1 MSKVFNIIT
10 SEEIVKE
17 DLFHTINYEIPNL
30 KGEIKSEEGLYFY
43 SEGSSIRGIDFWKID
58 EGYQVTINGLST
70 RDDYKIAAIIIQY
83 FRKMQKHGFFKDLK
97 YTLDGEPYSSQKAWS
112 RELEKDYD
120 FDENAKMIRV
130 ISELDNNV
138 ITIFGPTRQAHIG
151 PYTLKRIGA
160 GKPGWKQRLHA
171 HLLRIMYKLPEN
183 ESDTVLAMTK
193 ENGEEVI
200 LKLIAEN
207 VQYVIGKYDYIL
219 FTTEDELDLENMI
232 VITNDILNQNLHENW
247 KRIDDY
253 TIVAPRLNK
262 EEYAEYVSRLK
273 KYDCKEEVFGEK
285 TD

>member
-1 MSKVFNIIT
+1 M
-10 SEEIVKE
+10 
-17 DLFHTINYEIPNL
+17 
-30 KGEIKSEEGLYFY
+30 
-43 SEGSSIRGIDFWKID
+43 
-58 EGYQVTINGLST
+58 
-70 RDDYKIAAIIIQY
+70 
-83 FRKMQKHGFFKDLK
+83 
-97 YTLDGEPYSSQKAWS
+97 
-112 RELEKDYD
+112 
-120 FDENAKMIRV
+120 
-130 ISELDNNV
+130 
-138 ITIFGPTRQAHIG
+138 
-151 PYTLKRIGA
+151 
-160 GKPGWKQRLHA
+160 
-171 HLLRIMYKLPEN
+171 
-183 ESDTVLAMTK
+183 VLAKTK
-193 ENGEEVI
+193 KNREEVI